1 MEKRKRQKWSR
12 ETRGCVQFGI
22 GRPNEDQRH
31 SLLYAICRSEPVA
44 ADGGGWIGKG
54 VVDSR
59 PHRAPH
65 LAFREKK
72 CLDRSIRTATG

>member
-31 SLLYAICRSEPVA
+31 SLLYAALSRLLQTAE
-44 ADGGGWIGKG
+44 DGLEKELLI
-54 VVDSR
+54 
-59 PHRAPH
+59 RAPIER
-65 LAFREKK
+65 LISPSER
-72 CLDRSIRTATG
+72 RNV